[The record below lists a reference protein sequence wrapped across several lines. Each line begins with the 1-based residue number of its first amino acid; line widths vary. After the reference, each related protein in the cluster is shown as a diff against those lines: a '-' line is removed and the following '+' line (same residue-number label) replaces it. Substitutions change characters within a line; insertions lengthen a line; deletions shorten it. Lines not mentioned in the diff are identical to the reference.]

1 MKRFLLTIV
10 LLVLLCPLAV
20 QASSDFDCWNLTEEE
35 LEEMQA
41 LEQQYEQKR
50 QAHED
55 YLNEIDWLTEND
67 PSFSF
72 ADQFCED
79 YGIQSYRELEEIM
92 DLYYFAMD
100 IGFESYSD
108 MEDAS
113 IAQYIIEEEL
123 GEETVDE
130 LRDFQEKYGYGSI
143 DELLQAVDEIGYS
156 EITEDYSNFSKES
169 AQTISAVPKTKDEE
183 ESVNYGALVLCG
195 IAVLSFY
202 LVPYFVSEHL
212 KKKKKGETAWH

>member
-1 MKRFLLTIV
+1 MRKILLTVVALIF
-10 LLVLLCPLAV
+10 LYPITAN
-20 QASSDFDCWNLTEEE
+20 ASEYDSLTDVE
-35 LEEMQA
+35 
-41 LEQQYEQKR
+41 

-55 YLNEIDWLTEND
+55 YLNEIDWMTEND
-67 PSFSF
+67 PSFSY
-72 ADQFCED
+72 AEQFCED
-79 YGIQSYRELEEIM
+79 YNIGSYRELEQII
-92 DLYYFAMD
+92 DVYYSVMD

-143 DELLQAVDEIGYS
+143 DELLRAVDEIGYS
-156 EITEDYSNFSKES
+156 EITGDYSNFSKES
-169 AQTISAVPKTKDEE
+169 TQTISTDPKIKDKEA
-183 ESVNYGALVLCG
+183 SVNYGALALCG

-202 LVPYFVSEHL
+202 LVPYFISEHL
-212 KKKKKGETAWH
+212 KKKRKEKPHGIDKLS

>member
-1 MKRFLLTIV
+1 MKRFLLAIV
-10 LLVLLCPLAV
+10 LLVLLCPLTV
-20 QASSDFDCWNLTEEE
+20 QASSDFDRWNLTEEE

-41 LEQQYEQKR
+41 LEQQYEQQR

-113 IAQYIIEEEL
+113 IAEYIIEEEL
-123 GEETVDE
+123 GAETVDE
-130 LRDFQEKYGYGSI
+130 LRELQEKYGYGCI
-143 DELLQAVDEIGYS
+143 DKLLRAVDEIGYS
-156 EITEDYSNFSKES
+156 ELTGDYSYLHSEDASISQTQDASQVQALPETSEGS
-169 AQTISAVPKTKDEE
+169 ADFGS
-183 ESVNYGALVLCG
+183 
-195 IAVLSFY
+195 LSFLMGIFV
-202 LVPYFVSEHL
+202 LVALIAFML
-212 KKKKKGETAWH
+212 FLRKL